1 MAGAQLFALET
12 QHLNPGEN
20 TSAFRYLRDWS
31 ARLFRATVAAVSS
44 QEQDTMVTAV
54 DQSIP
59 LPAHHDCLVIIYDK
73 EKTRQGRRHDLIGK
87 LLRVGRESVNDIV
100 LEDSGVS
107 RTHARIERRAEGW
120 VLMDVGSTNGTLL
133 NNHKLSSIRL
143 LKNGDQLR
151 FGSVILK
158 YLSGADI
165 ENAFH
170 EEIYQLTILDN
181 LTGLANRRE
190 FDDVLAREFARARRY
205 GRRFSVLT
213 IDIDFFKNV
222 NDTFGHPRG
231 DDVLMEIGRLIKTR
245 LRANDLAARL
255 GGEEF
260 ALVLPETELAGA
272 AVLAEQLR
280 AETEAMVV
288 ASDGKEIKVTVSIGC
303 AELSSTDHEAT
314 ALFRRSDEK
323 LYEAKALGRN
333 RIAW

>member
-1 MAGAQLFALET
+1 
-12 QHLNPGEN
+12 
-20 TSAFRYLRDWS
+20 
-31 ARLFRATVAAVSS
+31 
-44 QEQDTMVTAV
+44 MVTPV
-54 DQSIP
+54 DQNLP
-59 LPAHHDCLVIIYDK
+59 VPAHHDCLVVIYDK
-73 EKTRQGRRHDLIGK
+73 EKSRQGRRHDLVGK
-87 LLRVGRESVNDIV
+87 VLRVGRESINDIV
-100 LEDSGVS
+100 LDDVGVS
-107 RTHARIERRAEGW
+107 RTHARIERRADGW

-133 NNHKLSSIRL
+133 NNQKLSVIRS

-213 IDIDFFKNV
+213 LDVDYFKNV
-222 NDTFGHPRG
+222 NDTYGHPRG
-231 DDVLMEIGRLIKTR
+231 DDVLMGIGRLIKGR

-260 ALVLPETELAGA
+260 ALILPETELAGA
-272 AVLAEQLR
+272 ATVAEQLR
-280 AETEAMVV
+280 AETEALVS
-288 ASDGKEIKVTVSIGC
+288 ASEGSEIKVTISIGC
-303 AELSSTDHEAT
+303 AELTPDDQDGLS
-314 ALFRRSDEK
+314 LFRRSDEK
-323 LYEAKALGRN
+323 LYEAKSAGRN

>member
-1 MAGAQLFALET
+1 
-12 QHLNPGEN
+12 
-20 TSAFRYLRDWS
+20 
-31 ARLFRATVAAVSS
+31 VASS
-44 QEQDTMVTAV
+44 QEQDTLVTAV
-54 DQSIP
+54 DHNVP
-59 LPAHHDCLVIIYDK
+59 VPAHNDCLVVIYAK
-73 EKTRQGRRHDLIGK
+73 EKSRQGRRHDLVGK
-87 LLRVGRESVNDIV
+87 VLRIGRESGNDIV
-100 LEDSGVS
+100 LDDGGVS
-107 RTHARIERRAEGW
+107 RTHARIERRGEGW

-133 NNHKLSSIRL
+133 NNQMLSAIRT

-170 EEIYQLTILDN
+170 EEIYQLTIVDN

-213 IDIDFFKNV
+213 LDIDYFKTV

-231 DDVLMEIGRLIKTR
+231 DDVLMEIGRLIKGR

-260 ALVLPETELAGA
+260 ALILPETELAGA
-272 AVLAEQLR
+272 ATVAEQLR
-280 AETEAMVV
+280 AETAAVVV
-288 ASDGKEIKVTVSIGC
+288 ASERNEIRVTISIGC
-303 AELSSTDHEAT
+303 AELGAGDQDAL
-314 ALFRRSDEK
+314 ALFRRSDQK
-323 LYEAKALGRN
+323 LYEAKSGGRN

>member
-1 MAGAQLFALET
+1 
-12 QHLNPGEN
+12 
-20 TSAFRYLRDWS
+20 
-31 ARLFRATVAAVSS
+31 VASS
-44 QEQDTMVTAV
+44 QEQDTLVTAV
-54 DQSIP
+54 ERKVP
-59 LPAHHDCLVIIYDK
+59 LPANNDCLVVIYAK
-73 EKTRQGRRHDLIGK
+73 EKSRQGRRHDLVGK
-87 LLRVGRESVNDIV
+87 VLRIGRESANDIV
-100 LEDSGVS
+100 LDDVGVS
-107 RTHARIERRAEGW
+107 RTHARIERRADGW

-133 NNHKLSSIRL
+133 NNQKLSRIRAL
-143 LKNGDQLR
+143 ENGDQLR

-170 EEIYQLTILDN
+170 EEIYRLTILDN

-213 IDIDFFKNV
+213 LDIDYFKTV

-231 DDVLMEIGRLIKTR
+231 DDVLMELGRLIKAR

-260 ALVLPETELAGA
+260 ALILPETELAGA
-272 AVLAEQLR
+272 ATVAEQLR
-280 AETEAMVV
+280 AETERIVV
-288 ASDGKEIKVTVSIGC
+288 ASDSKEIKVTISIGC
-303 AELSSTDHEAT
+303 AELGPADHDGV

-323 LYEAKALGRN
+323 LYEAKSGGRN

>member
-1 MAGAQLFALET
+1 
-12 QHLNPGEN
+12 
-20 TSAFRYLRDWS
+20 
-31 ARLFRATVAAVSS
+31 
-44 QEQDTMVTAV
+44 MVTAV
-54 DQSIP
+54 DQNLP
-59 LPAHHDCLVIIYDK
+59 VPAHHDCLVVIYDK
-73 EKTRQGRRHDLIGK
+73 EKTRQGRRHDLLGK
-87 LLRVGRESVNDIV
+87 VLRVGREGANDIV
-100 LEDSGVS
+100 LEDVGVS
-107 RTHARIERRAEGW
+107 RTHARIERRADGW
-120 VLMDVGSTNGTLL
+120 VVMDVGSTNGTLL
-133 NNHKLSSIRL
+133 NNQRLSSIRA

-213 IDIDFFKNV
+213 IDIDFFKTV

-231 DDVLMEIGRLIKTR
+231 DDVLMEIGRLIKAR

-260 ALVLPETELAGA
+260 ALILPETELAGA
-272 AVLAEQLR
+272 ATVAEQLR
-280 AETEAMVV
+280 AETECLVV
-288 ASDGKEIKVTVSIGC
+288 ASDSKEIRVTISVGC
-303 AELSSTDHEAT
+303 AELLPADHDAL

-323 LYEAKALGRN
+323 LYEAKTGGRN

>member
-1 MAGAQLFALET
+1 
-12 QHLNPGEN
+12 
-20 TSAFRYLRDWS
+20 
-31 ARLFRATVAAVSS
+31 
-44 QEQDTMVTAV
+44 MVTPV
-54 DQSIP
+54 DQNLP
-59 LPAHHDCLVIIYDK
+59 VPAHHDCLVVIYDK
-73 EKTRQGRRHDLIGK
+73 EKSRQGRRHDLVGK
-87 LLRVGRESVNDIV
+87 VLRVGREGVNDIV
-100 LEDSGVS
+100 LEDVGVS
-107 RTHARIERRAEGW
+107 RTHARIERRADGW

-133 NNHKLSSIRL
+133 NNQKLSGIRSL
-143 LKNGDQLR
+143 QNGDQLR

-213 IDIDFFKNV
+213 LDIDYFKTV
-222 NDTFGHPRG
+222 NDTYGHPRG
-231 DDVLMEIGRLIKTR
+231 DDVLMEIGRLIKGR

-260 ALVLPETELAGA
+260 ALILPETELAGA
-272 AVLAEQLR
+272 AVVAEQLR
-280 AETEAMVV
+280 AETEAVV
-288 ASDGKEIKVTVSIGC
+288 CASDSKEIKVTISIGC
-303 AELSSTDHEAT
+303 AELTPEDQDGL

-323 LYEAKALGRN
+323 LYEAKSSGRN

>member
-1 MAGAQLFALET
+1 
-12 QHLNPGEN
+12 
-20 TSAFRYLRDWS
+20 
-31 ARLFRATVAAVSS
+31 
-44 QEQDTMVTAV
+44 MVTPV
-54 DQSIP
+54 DQNLP
-59 LPAHHDCLVIIYDK
+59 VPAHHDCLVVIYDK
-73 EKTRQGRRHDLIGK
+73 EKSRQGRRHDLVGK
-87 LLRVGRESVNDIV
+87 VLRVGRESINDIV
-100 LEDSGVS
+100 LDDVGVS
-107 RTHARIERRAEGW
+107 RTHARIERRADGW

-133 NNHKLSSIRL
+133 NNQKLSVIRS
-143 LKNGDQLR
+143 LKNGDQMR

-213 IDIDFFKNV
+213 LDVDYFKNV
-222 NDTFGHPRG
+222 NDTYGHPRG
-231 DDVLMEIGRLIKTR
+231 DDVLMGIGRLIKGR

-260 ALVLPETELAGA
+260 ALILPETELAGA
-272 AVLAEQLR
+272 ATVAEQLR
-280 AETEAMVV
+280 AETEALVS
-288 ASDGKEIKVTVSIGC
+288 ASEGSEIKVTISIGC
-303 AELSSTDHEAT
+303 AELTPDDQDGLS
-314 ALFRRSDEK
+314 LFRRSDEK
-323 LYEAKALGRN
+323 LYEAKSAGRN

>member
-1 MAGAQLFALET
+1 
-12 QHLNPGEN
+12 
-20 TSAFRYLRDWS
+20 
-31 ARLFRATVAAVSS
+31 VASS
-44 QEQDTMVTAV
+44 QEQDTLVTAV
-54 DQSIP
+54 ERKVP
-59 LPAHHDCLVIIYDK
+59 LPAHNDCLVVIYAK
-73 EKTRQGRRHDLIGK
+73 EKSRQGRRHDLVGK
-87 LLRVGRESVNDIV
+87 VLRIGRESANDIV
-100 LEDSGVS
+100 LDDVGVS
-107 RTHARIERRAEGW
+107 RTHARIERRADGW

-133 NNHKLSSIRL
+133 NNQKLSRIRAL
-143 LKNGDQLR
+143 ENGDQLR

-170 EEIYQLTILDN
+170 EEIYRLTILDN

-213 IDIDFFKNV
+213 LDIDYFKTV

-231 DDVLMEIGRLIKTR
+231 DDVLMELGRLIKAR

-260 ALVLPETELAGA
+260 ALILPETELAGA
-272 AVLAEQLR
+272 ATVAEQLR
-280 AETEAMVV
+280 AETERIVV
-288 ASDGKEIKVTVSIGC
+288 ASDSKEIKVTISIGC
-303 AELSSTDHEAT
+303 AELGPADHDGV

-323 LYEAKALGRN
+323 LYEAKSGGRN

>member
-1 MAGAQLFALET
+1 
-12 QHLNPGEN
+12 
-20 TSAFRYLRDWS
+20 
-31 ARLFRATVAAVSS
+31 
-44 QEQDTMVTAV
+44 MVTAV
-54 DQSIP
+54 DQN
-59 LPAHHDCLVIIYDK
+59 LPVQAHNDCLVVIYDK
-73 EKTRQGRRHDLIGK
+73 EKSRQGRRHDLIGK
-87 LLRVGRESVNDIV
+87 VLRVGREGANDIV
-100 LEDSGVS
+100 LEDVGVS
-107 RTHARIERRAEGW
+107 RTHARIERRADGW
-120 VLMDVGSTNGTLL
+120 VVMDVGSTNGTLL
-133 NNHKLSSIRL
+133 NNQRLSSIRT

-231 DDVLMEIGRLIKTR
+231 DDVLMEIGRLIKAR

-260 ALVLPETELAGA
+260 ALILPETELAGA
-272 AVLAEQLR
+272 ATVAEQLR
-280 AETEAMVV
+280 AETEGLVV
-288 ASDGKEIKVTVSIGC
+288 ASESKEIRVTISVGC
-303 AELSSTDHEAT
+303 ADLSPTDQDAQ

-323 LYEAKALGRN
+323 LYEAKTGGRN
-333 RIAW
+333 RISW